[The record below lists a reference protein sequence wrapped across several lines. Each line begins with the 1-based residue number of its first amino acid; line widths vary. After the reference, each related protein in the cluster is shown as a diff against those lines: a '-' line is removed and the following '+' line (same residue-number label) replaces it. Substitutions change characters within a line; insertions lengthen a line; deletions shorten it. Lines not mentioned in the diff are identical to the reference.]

1 MKPIDWP
8 RYLIA
13 KRLKSGEGAY
23 YWNARK
29 SDIDG
34 GFTLHREALGT
45 DYGAARARAQQLNAH
60 LDAWRMGRGADR
72 SLDSGPR
79 YGTVDWWLETYCRS
93 PAFVKLKERTKP
105 SYRYQLRLFADIQT
119 RTGGRLG
126 DLPAKSITPAAV
138 DKIYETLRGG
148 KDGTKLRRANHTID
162 IAKKAWTVVQRTHP
176 HQFVLANPFVGL
188 TRFRSSSVDPA
199 CDTR

>member
-60 LDAWRMGRGADR
+60 LDAWRMGRGVDR
-72 SLDSGPR
+72 SLDSQGTEASIGGSRPIAGP
-79 YGTVDWWLETYCRS
+79 LLS
-93 PAFVKLKERTKP
+93 
-105 SYRYQLRLFADIQT
+105 
-119 RTGGRLG
+119 
-126 DLPAKSITPAAV
+126 
-138 DKIYETLRGG
+138 
-148 KDGTKLRRANHTID
+148 
-162 IAKKAWTVVQRTHP
+162 
-176 HQFVLANPFVGL
+176 
-188 TRFRSSSVDPA
+188 
-199 CDTR
+199 